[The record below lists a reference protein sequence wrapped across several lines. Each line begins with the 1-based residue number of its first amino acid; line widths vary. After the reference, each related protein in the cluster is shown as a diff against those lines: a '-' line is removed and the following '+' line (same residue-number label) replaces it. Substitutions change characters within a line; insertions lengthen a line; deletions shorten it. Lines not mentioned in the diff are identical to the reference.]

1 MGNSI
6 SNLWK
11 KIYIVIKNKFF
22 ILILISSA
30 WSSSSHSIQILSYP
44 TLLPSYIFQ
53 IFSSNLSKPITRGGI
68 KKSLCRSNSLGTSHS
83 TQGRNDSS
91 SSSTAEL
98 HCTVLYSSIYRCA
111 VRTYVA
117 INISIRYGNEWVIFC
132 CSYVFCHKMVTNGR
146 ILEFEVSIE
155 LC

>member
-1 MGNSI
+1 MKTSI
-6 SNLWK
+6 
-11 KIYIVIKNKFF
+11 KFC
-22 ILILISSA
+22 INTIISSA
-30 WSSSSHSIQILSYP
+30 WSSSSHSIQILLLLLPYP

-98 HCTVLYSSIYRCA
+98 HCTVLYSSMYRCA
-111 VRTYVA
+111 VRPYVA